1 MTTSTPTKLKTFF
14 PFPIESIDYSKYT
27 QIDFNAAR
35 WSYLI
40 INHDS
45 GTYYQTTL
53 LAGLMDKVR
62 RLYGYDAILKESGQL
77 HYCIHKRY
85 VTLYPS
91 KITIND
97 DGTKIEILLVKN
109 LMNSELQNKMRKRG
123 LMK

>member
-1 MTTSTPTKLKTFF
+1 MTTSTPTKLRTFI
-14 PFPIESIDYSKYT
+14 PYPIESVNLAQYT

-40 INHDS
+40 INHDT
-45 GTYYQTTL
+45 GTYFQTTL

-62 RLYGYDAILKESGQL
+62 RLYGYDAILKESGQP
-77 HYCIHKRY
+77 HYCIHKRH

-91 KITIND
+91 KILIDD

-123 LMK
+123 LLK